1 MKGVFHLKFFG
12 KIFYLLNMKYIIS
25 ESKLEKLIMNYLDS
39 SIQQVEEVYHV
50 EDGDEYVG
58 WKIDD
63 EVVFA
68 IEKSSNKLGI
78 LDTFFSTLQGLF
90 GLTQEQCEEYLLK
103 WIKENLGIVPN
114 AIGYQEW

>member
-1 MKGVFHLKFFG
+1 
-12 KIFYLLNMKYIIS
+12 MKYIIS

-39 SIQQVEEVYHV
+39 SIQQVEEVYHI

-58 WKIDD
+58 WKIND

-78 LDTFFSTLQGLF
+78 LDTFFSTLQGLV

>member
-1 MKGVFHLKFFG
+1 
-12 KIFYLLNMKYIIS
+12 
-25 ESKLEKLIMNYLDS
+25 
-39 SIQQVEEVYHV
+39 
-50 EDGDEYVG
+50 
-58 WKIDD
+58 
-63 EVVFA
+63 
-68 IEKSSNKLGI
+68 LGI